1 MAIYYDRDNGRFT
14 TSYSASS
21 ELILDKIQTFSDH
34 SYHKQN
40 VRIENAPI
48 KNIGFDIKNGW
59 KIKGTYKYD
68 DVLYI
73 DVAILDKS
81 DTYLAPMSKLNPS
94 LTL

>member
-1 MAIYYDRDNGRFT
+1 MAIYYDRENGRFT

-48 KNIGFDIKNGW
+48 K
-59 KIKGTYKYD
+59 T
-68 DVLYI
+68 
-73 DVAILDKS
+73 
-81 DTYLAPMSKLNPS
+81 
-94 LTL
+94 